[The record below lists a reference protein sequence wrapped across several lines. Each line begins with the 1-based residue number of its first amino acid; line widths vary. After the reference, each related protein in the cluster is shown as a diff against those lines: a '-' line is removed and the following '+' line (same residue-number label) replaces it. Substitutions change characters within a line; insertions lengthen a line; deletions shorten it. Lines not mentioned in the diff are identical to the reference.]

1 MFGLH
6 SLAPLQD
13 DTHFLFWW
21 KRILAIVPGLSR
33 KGLDSLII
41 LGAWLIWKHRNK
53 VVFDGVSP
61 SLTMLLN
68 SVNEE
73 REKWEDAGAKCLSY
87 LATPSARAGGMQ

>member
-1 MFGLH
+1 
-6 SLAPLQD
+6 
-13 DTHFLFWW
+13 
-21 KRILAIVPGLSR
+21 
-33 KGLDSLII
+33 
-41 LGAWLIWKHRNK
+41 

-87 LATPSARAGGMQ
+87 LVAPSARAGGMQ